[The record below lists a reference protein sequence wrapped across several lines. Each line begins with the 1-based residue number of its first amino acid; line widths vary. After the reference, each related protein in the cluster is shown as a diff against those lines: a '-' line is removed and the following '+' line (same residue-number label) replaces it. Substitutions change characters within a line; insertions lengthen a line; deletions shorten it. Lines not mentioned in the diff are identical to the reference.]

1 VGKDTYKQCYA
12 IKNGEI
18 IDTKEKNRMNTSH
31 QSLWLRKVL
40 LVKVI
45 ATFLVWGLPALLAPP
60 AFLALFGITMPDDP
74 IFLRLFGA
82 VVSAVGVAYWYAYR
96 DPIKNIAILKFGV
109 IDNALVTL
117 TIIVIGLT
125 VGVSSWFFWLSAC
138 MTAFFCIALVW
149 LMPRN

>member
-1 VGKDTYKQCYA
+1 
-12 IKNGEI
+12 
-18 IDTKEKNRMNTSH
+18 MNTSQ

-45 ATFLVWGLPALLAPP
+45 VTFLVWGLPALLAPP
-60 AFLALFGITMPDDP
+60 AFLALFGIAMPTDP

-109 IDNALVTL
+109 VDNGLVTL
-117 TIIVIGLT
+117 TIIIIGLT
-125 VGVSSWFFWLSAC
+125 VGISSWFFWLSAA
-138 MTAFFCIALVW
+138 MTAFFFIALIS
-149 LMPRN
+149 LMPREQTKQHPITNSK

>member
-1 VGKDTYKQCYA
+1 VSLLRYA
-12 IKNGEI
+12 IKDEDI
-18 IDTKEKNRMNTSH
+18 IDTKEKNRMNTSQ

-45 ATFLVWGLPALLAPP
+45 VTFLVWGLPALLAPP

-138 MTAFFCIALVW
+138 MTAFFCIALFW

>member
-1 VGKDTYKQCYA
+1 
-12 IKNGEI
+12 
-18 IDTKEKNRMNTSH
+18 MNTSQ

-40 LVKVI
+40 LAKVI
-45 ATFLVWGLPALLAPP
+45 VTFFLWGLPALLAPP

-82 VVSAVGVAYWYAYR
+82 VVSAVGCAYWYAYR
-96 DPIKNIAILKFGV
+96 DPVKNIAILKFGIV
-109 IDNALVTL
+109 DNGLATL

-125 VGVSSWFFWLSAC
+125 VGVSSWFFWLSAVI
-138 MTAFFCIALVW
+138 TAFFCVALVW

>member
-1 VGKDTYKQCYA
+1 MA
-12 IKNGEI
+12 A
-18 IDTKEKNRMNTSH
+18 KEKNIMNPPR

-45 ATFLVWGLPALLAPP
+45 LTFFLWGLPALLAPP

-82 VVSAVGVAYWYAYR
+82 VVTAVGCAYWYAYR
-96 DPIKNIAILKFGV
+96 DPVKNIAILKFGV
-109 IDNALVTL
+109 VDNGLATL

-125 VGVSSWFFWLSAC
+125 VGVSSWFFWLSAGITGLFC
-138 MTAFFCIALVW
+138 VAFVW
-149 LMPRN
+149 LMPGN

>member
-1 VGKDTYKQCYA
+1 MR
-12 IKNGEI
+12 E
-18 IDTKEKNRMNTSH
+18 ENRMDTSQ
-31 QSLWLRKVL
+31 QSLWLRKIL

-45 ATFLVWGLPALLAPP
+45 VTFLLWGLPALLAPP

-96 DPIKNIAILKFGV
+96 DPIKNMAILKFGV
-109 IDNALVTL
+109 IDNGLVTL
-117 TIIVIGLT
+117 TIIIIGLT
-125 VGVSSWFFWLSAC
+125 AGVSSWFFWLSAC
-138 MTAFFCIALVW
+138 ITAFFCIALFW